1 MDTLTREQIIAH
13 RKLLQ
18 KNAPIIY
25 QIFVAK
31 KLYKP
36 SITAVPQGSPTT
48 AGQLNK
54 SGVVAEVTQLD
65 EKKGLAHE
73 VIEGGSVIRPSL

>member
-1 MDTLTREQIIAH
+1 MDILTKEKIIEH

-18 KNAPIIY
+18 KNAPVIY
-25 QIFVAK
+25 QLFVAK

-48 AGQLNK
+48 AGQINK

-65 EKKGLAHE
+65 EMKGLANE
-73 VIEGGSVIRPSL
+73 VI

>member
-1 MDTLTREQIIAH
+1 MLFFMDELTKQKLLMAR
-13 RKLLQ
+13 RLLQ
-18 KNAPIIY
+18 KNAPVIY
-25 QIFVAK
+25 QLFIAK

-48 AGQLNK
+48 AGQINK

-73 VIEGGSVIRPSL
+73 VIK